1 MDIVSARA
9 VETVNARAMDTVNA
23 RAVGAVGTVNAREVN
38 TDFASFAREQQQR
51 LYRTAYLLC
60 GNPDRAQDLVQ
71 STLVALLKSWSKARD
86 AENLNAY
93 ARKVLV
99 RAFLSERRRLRREA
113 EIHTLAFAGD
123 RERSVAGPG
132 AAADLRILILEAL
145 RSLPPKPRAMLV
157 LRYWEDLSVEQTAA
171 ILGCSEGNVKSQC
184 SRSLDKLRTLLG
196 EPFAELVANS

>member
-1 MDIVSARA
+1 MDTMTARA
-9 VETVNARAMDTVNA
+9 
-23 RAVGAVGTVNAREVN
+23 VN
-38 TDFASFAREQQQR
+38 TDFASFARERQQQ

-71 STLVALLKSWSKARD
+71 STLVALLRSWARARD
-86 AENLNAY
+86 AENLDAY
-93 ARKVLV
+93 ARKTLV
-99 RAFLSERRRLRREA
+99 RAFLSERRKLRREA
-113 EIHTLAFAGD
+113 EIQTLAAAG
-123 RERSVAGPG
+123 RTGRTVQGPAAG
-132 AAADLRILILEAL
+132 AELRILILEAL

-196 EPFAELVANS
+196 EPFAELVANP